1 MNLINLIKFGAA
13 AVALLFAY
21 WIGVQDGRD
30 SEELKNARAQIV
42 QLSETVKTYEAHY
55 KNQAIAMA
63 ELRVSESAA
72 RADSDRLRSR
82 IANLEKGARTAAD
95 RASCWEQN
103 VDDYCR
109 KLEELLTTVEKRLAE
124 KIPGTK

>member
-72 RADSDRLRSR
+72 RADSDRMRDR
-82 IANLEKGARTAAD
+82 IHDLEKRTKTAQARDTVRCLELGAECRELLQQARGAL
-95 RASCWEQN
+95 N
-103 VDDYCR
+103 YCR
-109 KLEELLTTVEKRLAE
+109 KALQ
-124 KIPGTK
+124 